1 MAALELVVT
10 EEQAGR
16 TVKSLLRGE
25 LGLSA
30 ARAGRLKRTETG
42 LTVNGRRVFTTA
54 LLQAGDR
61 LRVELDAAERP
72 SPLVPVP
79 MALDVLYEDEHLL
92 VVNKPALLASIPSS
106 LSPEEPSLA
115 QGLVHYLGP
124 GACVHL
130 VNRLDRGTSGVLAAA
145 KNGWAHDVLRRQ
157 LHSERFRRTYL
168 ALCLGAPCPP
178 EGSVDRPIGRD
189 PASAVKRRIDPQGQQ
204 AVTGYRVLAQAG
216 PFTLVEARPR
226 TGRTHQIRVHLA
238 HLGCPLAG
246 DWLYG
251 REDRALIG
259 RPALHA
265 HTLVFTH
272 PAAGRELALT
282 APLPED
288 MKTLLER

>member
-10 EEQAGR
+10 AEQAGR

-30 ARAGRLKRTETG
+30 GRVGRLKRTETG
-42 LTVNGRRVFTTA
+42 LTVNGRRVFVTA
-54 LLQAGDR
+54 LLRAGDR
-61 LRVELDAAERP
+61 LRVDLDAAERP
-72 SPLVPVP
+72 SSLVPAA
-79 MALDVLYEDEHLL
+79 MALEVLYEDEHLL
-92 VVNKPALLASIPSS
+92 VVNKPAGPASIPSS

-145 KNGWAHDVLRRQ
+145 KNGW
-157 LHSERFRRTYL
+157 
-168 ALCLGAPCPP
+168 
-178 EGSVDRPIGRD
+178 D
-189 PASAVKRRIDPQGQQ
+189 PSSAVKLRIDPEGQR
-204 AVTGYRVLAQAG
+204 ALTGYRVVAQAG
-216 PFTLVEARPR
+216 PLCLVEVRPR
-226 TGRTHQIRVHLA
+226 TGRTHQIRVHMA
-238 HLGCPLAG
+238 CLGCPLAG

-251 REDRALIG
+251 VEDRALIG

-265 HTLVFTH
+265 HSLVLAH
-272 PAAGRELALT
+272 PDGGRELAVT

>member
-1 MAALELVVT
+1 MAALELVVM

-16 TVKSLLRGE
+16 SVKSLLRGE
-25 LGLSA
+25 LGLSSG
-30 ARAGRLKRTETG
+30 RIGRLKRTETG

-61 LRVELDAAERP
+61 LRADLDAAERP
-72 SPLVPVP
+72 TPLPP
-79 MALDVLYEDEHLL
+79 AAMALDILYEDEHLL
-92 VVNKPALLASIPSS
+92 IVNKPACLASIPSS

-145 KNGWAHDVLRRQ
+145 KNGWAHDALRRR
-157 LHSERFRRTYL
+157 LHTGAFSRTYL
-168 ALCLGAPCPP
+168 ALCEGAPRPP
-178 EGSVDRPIGRD
+178 EGTVDQPIGRD
-189 PASAVKRRIDPQGQQ
+189 PVSAVKRRIDRQGRS
-204 AVTGYRVLAQAG
+204 ARTDYRVAAEAG
-216 PFTLVEARPR
+216 GLSLVELCPR
-226 TGRTHQIRVHLA
+226 TGRTHQIRVHMA
-238 HLGCPLAG
+238 YLGCPLAG

-251 REDRALIG
+251 REDRTLIG

-265 HTLVFTH
+265 SGLVLVH
-272 PAAGRELALT
+272 PATGRELALT
-282 APLPED
+282 APMPED

>member
-1 MAALELVVT
+1 MALE
-10 EEQAGR
+10 
-16 TVKSLLRGE
+16 
-25 LGLSA
+25 
-30 ARAGRLKRTETG
+30 
-42 LTVNGRRVFTTA
+42 
-54 LLQAGDR
+54 
-61 LRVELDAAERP
+61 
-72 SPLVPVP
+72 
-79 MALDVLYEDEHLL
+79 VLYEDEHLL

-124 GACVHL
+124 GSCVHL

-145 KNGWAHDVLRRQ
+145 KNGWAHDALRRQ

-178 EGSVDRPIGRD
+178 KGSVDQPIGRD
-189 PASAVKRRIDPQGQQ
+189 PSSAVKRRIDPGGQR
-204 AVTGYRVLAQAG
+204 ALTDYRVMAQAG
-216 PFTLVEARPR
+216 PLCLVEVRPR
-226 TGRTHQIRVHLA
+226 TGRTHQIRVHMA

-251 REDRALIG
+251 VEDRALIG

-265 HTLVFTH
+265 HSLVLTH
-272 PAAGRELALT
+272 PAGGRELAVT

>member
-30 ARAGRLKRTETG
+30 GRIGRLKRTETG
-42 LTVNGRRVFTTA
+42 LTVNGRRVFVTA
-54 LLQAGDR
+54 LLRAGDR
-61 LRVELDAAERP
+61 LRVDLDAAERP
-72 SPLVPVP
+72 SPLVPAA
-79 MALDVLYEDEHLL
+79 MALEVLYEDEHLL

-124 GACVHL
+124 GSCVHL

-145 KNGWAHDVLRRQ
+145 KNGWA
-157 LHSERFRRTYL
+157 
-168 ALCLGAPCPP
+168 LCLGAPCPP
-178 EGSVDRPIGRD
+178 KGSLDQPIGRD
-189 PASAVKRRIDPQGQQ
+189 PSSAVKRRIDPGGQR
-204 AVTGYRVLAQAG
+204 ALTDYRVMAQAG
-216 PFTLVEARPR
+216 PLCLVEVRPR
-226 TGRTHQIRVHLA
+226 TGRTHQIRVHMA

-251 REDRALIG
+251 VEDRALIG

-265 HTLVFTH
+265 HSLVLTH
-272 PAAGRELALT
+272 PAGGRELAVT